1 MELIIFYLL
10 YVLFAYALELMDESQ
25 NDNNI
30 YDQKRTNIASGHAR
44 YFSKSKQM
52 VRSQQSFLVCLLR
65 S

>member
-1 MELIIFYLL
+1 MELINFYLL

-44 YFSKSKQM
+44 YFSYCKTNGA
-52 VRSQQSFLVCLLR
+52 QSTIIFGLLA
-65 S
+65 SE

>member
-1 MELIIFYLL
+1 MELMIFYLS

-44 YFSKSKQM
+44 YFSYCQTNGAQSKII
-52 VRSQQSFLVCLLR
+52 FGLLA
-65 S
+65 SE